1 MAGAGIICRTGVRE
15 KKIRGVLGRL
25 IRAGWGVVF
34 LAGGVVPAGVPADL
48 AELLPKPT
56 DWTKTEEVQRFKPE
70 SLFEYING
78 AAESYIGYEFREL
91 VVGQYQVK
99 NGKATM
105 TAEIYDLATPRN
117 AFGIYGSERFAE
129 SRFLP
134 IGVQGY
140 LEDGTLNFLAGRYYV
155 KLLCFEGGAAAD
167 GYLKRFAA
175 DILKSIPEVGGFPPE
190 LDAFPKDGLVANSE
204 KFILSNVLGFKFL
217 SNGFVAAY
225 RADGREFDAFII
237 EARSAED
244 AADMLRRLLEQLAK
258 GGSPAVKTDLGVRI
272 KDPYL
277 ANTILAR
284 AGRYLCGATK
294 IKDGGEAAGEMRV
307 AALAKALESR

>member
-1 MAGAGIICRTGVRE
+1 MARVEIFKGTRSKGG
-15 KKIRGVLGRL
+15 KIWGVLGRL
-25 IRAGWGVVF
+25 IRAGSGIVF
-34 LAGGVVPAGVPADL
+34 LAGTVVSPGVQADL
-48 AELLPKPT
+48 ADLLPKPA

-140 LEDGTLNFLAGRYYV
+140 LEEGTLNFLAGRYYV

-217 SNGFVAAY
+217 SNGFVAVY

-244 AADMLRRLLEQLAK
+244 AADMLRRLLDQLVK
-258 GGSPAVKTDLGVRI
+258 GGSSAVKTDLGVRI

-277 ANTILAR
+277 ATIVLAL
-284 AGRYLCGATK
+284 AGRHLCGATK
-294 IKDGGEAAGEMRV
+294 IKDGGEAAGETRV
-307 AALAKALESR
+307 AAMAKGLESR